1 MEVKAPIRDY
11 KPLNVFLSLPDHLM
25 RIVFE
30 YENSIYRDIL
40 KTLLFKEEILA
51 KWWVINT
58 KTCRMMLEEY
68 IKNVFL
74 TKYWKV
80 SRNFVNEY
88 VKITTHSF
96 SRGFDDRVICNS
108 MEDFIIYFHPLER
121 GLLKFKILPAG
132 ATKQNCEFFRNPMLF
147 DGFFQR
153 KDICERPSDE
163 KLTYES
169 IRNNLAGYANSY
181 PNINNDV
188 IMWIWSVYCV

>member
-1 MEVKAPIRDY
+1 MDKPCHY

-51 KWWVINT
+51 KWWLINT
-58 KTCRMMLEEY
+58 KSCRMMLEEY
-68 IKNVFL
+68 IKDAFL
-74 TKYWKV
+74 RKYWKV

-88 VKITTHSF
+88 VKITSDTYSK
-96 SRGFDDRVICNS
+96 GFDDRVICNT
-108 MEDFIIYFHPLER
+108 MEEFMIYFHPLER

-132 ATKQNCEFFRNPMLF
+132 ATKRNCEFLRNPMLF

-153 KDICERPSDE
+153 KDICKREYDISC
-163 KLTYES
+163 ES
-169 IRNNLAGYANSY
+169 IRNNLTGYANCY

-188 IMWIWSVYCV
+188 IMWIWLESVYYA

>member
-1 MEVKAPIRDY
+1 MELIKARAHDWHN
-11 KPLNVFLSLPDHLM
+11 KPLNLFLSLPEHLM

-40 KTLLFKEEILA
+40 KTLLFKEEIIA
-51 KWWVINT
+51 KWWLINT
-58 KTCRMMLEEY
+58 KSCRMMLEEY
-68 IKNVFL
+68 IKNTFL
-74 TKYWKV
+74 RKYWNV

-88 VKITTHSF
+88 VKITSDTYSN
-96 SRGFDDRVICNS
+96 GFDHNVICNN
-108 MEDFIIYFHPLER
+108 MGELMIYFHPLER

-132 ATKQNCEFFRNPMLF
+132 ATKQNCEFLRNPILF

-153 KDICERPSDE
+153 KDTVCKRD
-163 KLTYES
+163 KLSCES

-188 IMWIWSVYCV
+188 IMWIWLHRE